1 MSAKSDEQDTDLL
14 ASRMDDLLSVPSWE
28 ERLASRDVSAAPSR
42 RAALIVAMVSTLV
55 LFVLLTILSPGS
67 IEPPDP
73 VTAATVMFLLGV
85 CLVGGL
91 LIGGWVWLDA
101 AISRRRGGLSLV
113 SFVLFYAA
121 GGALLGLVLQALIPI
136 TGYASTAPPIIQIL
150 SIAAVGPWAAATV
163 AAIQDGRHRFR
174 HAQALLIHEVA
185 NVVMS
190 SESQAD
196 LIDDLRAGLHR
207 DLEATLQPAFVA
219 TERRLAFE
227 EGFTRTRINSSAAEI
242 LNELTESSIRPITKR
257 MGQSTARPVG
267 LGSLWVLIVNIARN
281 QPFRPLAVSGVFML
295 TVVADRW
302 TVDGLESAL
311 VSTVVG
317 VPLILLILGIGNRL
331 MSAFPQRHGTLFVTF
346 FLILQ
351 VPTYLVDILE
361 GASVSI
367 QYIGQICLGV
377 LISGLIVWLTSGVG
391 RWRAPKE
398 ELLRLY
404 ADEVDAARL
413 DLLAQAEILRGITRQ
428 AARVLH
434 GAVQS
439 KLAACALALEYAI
452 NTGDELAYGQAID
465 EARRVLRE
473 PWPLDLD
480 RQSELTFADDVQD
493 KVSLWQGLAAI
504 SVDITPGLGSLTG
517 STAKVVAEIV
527 EEGLCNAIRHGGAL
541 RIAVTASLVRQ
552 VNSCEVHVQVVDD
565 GSGLAGGSPGLGTA
579 FLDEVCAG
587 KWTRETTEGGG
598 CRLQAWVAISGE
610 VCE

>member
-1 MSAKSDEQDTDLL
+1 MSAKSDGQATDLL

-28 ERLASRDVSAAPSR
+28 ERLASRDVSAVPSR

-67 IEPPDP
+67 IKPPDP
-73 VTAATVMFLLGV
+73 VTAATVMSLLGV

-163 AAIQDGRHRFR
+163 VAIQDGRRRFR

-302 TVDGLESAL
+302 TVEGLESAL

-367 QYIGQICLGV
+367 QYIGQVCLGV
-377 LISGLIVWLTSGVG
+377 LMSGLIVWLTSGVG

-404 ADEVDAARL
+404 ADEEK
-413 DLLAQAEILRGITRQ
+413 LLRFCR
-428 AARVLH
+428 
-434 GAVQS
+434 
-439 KLAACALALEYAI
+439 
-452 NTGDELAYGQAID
+452 
-465 EARRVLRE
+465 EAGV
-473 PWPLDLD
+473 
-480 RQSELTFADDVQD
+480 
-493 KVSLWQGLAAI
+493 
-504 SVDITPGLGSLTG
+504 
-517 STAKVVAEIV
+517 
-527 EEGLCNAIRHGGAL
+527 
-541 RIAVTASLVRQ
+541 AVTAYSPLGAPSYVPLGMAAVTDSLLDHPVVTEIARTVSRTPAQ
-552 VNSCEVHVQVVDD
+552 VLLRWGVQR
-565 GSGLAGGSPGLGTA
+565 GTA
-579 FLDEVCAG
+579 VIPKTSRPERLGENLALCDFTLSAQQMAAIDGLDQGRRFNDPGVFCE
-587 KWTRETTEGGG
+587 
-598 CRLQAWVAISGE
+598 QAFNTFFPIYE
-610 VCE
+610 